1 MRGPDKLATSSSFL
15 AAAVRL
21 APGATEVAHRRS
33 QKPVR
38 DSPGGVSGQRGVAGR
53 CPLSCSSAAS
63 RRLRHSTRRQQTYG
77 SDEPCRPPPVP
88 RWRRRRGC
96 WRSCEFRSAPASS
109 RPRAVTDQP
118 TGGGAVW
125 APRPLPT
132 VAVAIAAASAAV
144 FPVFLTG
151 ALTVQLRHALHL
163 STADIGFGVAAF
175 FGSSALCSVSSGRA
189 AERAGPWRVME
200 LATMIALASMA
211 GIGLLVHHLWN
222 LLALLVLGGI
232 GNGMMQP
239 ATNLLLSEVV
249 HSGRQGLAFGIKQ
262 AGIPA
267 ATLLSGL
274 AVPALVLTAGWQSA
288 YLAGAAYVAG
298 VLLVLHQQQRQ
309 DTVRNA
315 PDSASQPA
323 GRPRR
328 AVQTPIDVRP
338 LILLAA
344 GMAAAVA
351 ASNAMGSFLVP
362 STVDH
367 GVAPGS
373 AGLLA
378 ALGSAVGFSVRTTAG
393 WRADF
398 GGRVGVRAAEHHLAV
413 VVVMVAIGAG
423 GYLALAS
430 GRSFLLVPG
439 AVLGFGAGWGFN
451 GLFNLAVVRAYA
463 HAPGRATGITQ
474 VGTYIGGMTG
484 PLFFGLLVDHV
495 GYQAGWLLCAALA
508 VVAVATFAASRYS
521 LRRHLID
528 GSREAP

>member
-1 MRGPDKLATSSSFL
+1 MTNQSTGAAT
-15 AAAVRL
+15 
-21 APGATEVAHRRS
+21 
-33 QKPVR
+33 
-38 DSPGGVSGQRGVAGR
+38 
-53 CPLSCSSAAS
+53 
-63 RRLRHSTRRQQTYG
+63 
-77 SDEPCRPPPVP
+77 
-88 RWRRRRGC
+88 
-96 WRSCEFRSAPASS
+96 
-109 RPRAVTDQP
+109 
-118 TGGGAVW
+118 W

-132 VAVAIAAASAAV
+132 VAIAIAAATAAV

-163 STADIGFGVAAF
+163 STADIGLGVTAF

-189 AERAGPWRVME
+189 AERAGSWAIME
-200 LATMIALASMA
+200 LATVIALASMA
-211 GIGLLVHHLWN
+211 GIGLLVHHLWS
-222 LLALLVLGGI
+222 LLVLLVVGGA

-249 HSGRQGLAFGIKQ
+249 HSSRQGLAFGIKQ

-274 AVPALVLTAGWQSA
+274 AVPALALTAGWQAA
-288 YLAGAAYVAG
+288 YLAGAGYVAG
-298 VLLVLHQQQRQ
+298 VLVILHQHRRQ
-309 DTVRNA
+309 DTVRSA
-315 PDSASQPA
+315 PGSAGQPA
-323 GRPRR
+323 RRQRR
-328 AVQTPIDVRP
+328 AAPAPIDLRP

-351 ASNAMGSFLVP
+351 ASNAMGSFVVP

-378 ALGSAVGFSVRTTAG
+378 ALGSAVGFSVRTGAG

-398 GGRVGVRAAEHHLAV
+398 GGRIGVRAAEHHLAV
-413 VVVMVAIGAG
+413 LVVMIAIGAG

-430 GRSFLLVPG
+430 GRPFLLVPG
-439 AVLGFGAGWGFN
+439 VVLGFGAGWGYN

-484 PLFFGLLVDHV
+484 PLCFGVLVDHV
-495 GYQAGWLLCAALA
+495 GYQAGWLLCTALA
-508 VVAVATFAASRYS
+508 VVAVATFVVSRCS
-521 LRRHLID
+521 LRRHLTD
-528 GSREAP
+528 TSPGAP